1 MDVLKGYA
9 SDDSSIDA
17 GSSSFDE
24 LEVGSQEY
32 DDSEAVE
39 LDENVYQVLSAAELV
54 VDVTDEQE
62 RRSPSPVVPDLDVD
76 RLPPPRRGRRIPDG
90 RPPTGWKVRNMEELV
105 AMIQRCGLHGIW
117 AQGGQQSRG
126 RYEGD
131 DFVIN
136 IHKKKSTISS
146 TVCVQGKRAN
156 EVNAR
161 LLAARG
167 A

>member
-1 MDVLKGYA
+1 MDVLKGYV

-17 GSSSFDE
+17 DDSSFDE

-32 DDSEAVE
+32 DEVE
-39 LDENVYQVLSAAELV
+39 FDGSVFQLLSAEELV

-76 RLPPPRRGRRIPDG
+76 RLPPPRRGRRLPDG
-90 RPPTGWKVRNMEELV
+90 RPPKSWKVRNMEELV
-105 AMIQRCGLHGIW
+105 AMIQRCGLHGLW
-117 AQGGQQSRG
+117 AQGGQESRG

-136 IHKKKSTISS
+136 IHKKSSISS
-146 TVCVQGKRAN
+146 TVWVQGKRAN

>member
-1 MDVLKGYA
+1 MDQLQGYE
-9 SDDSSIDA
+9 SD
-17 GSSSFDE
+17 GSTRDDI
-24 LEVGSQEY
+24 GSQEY
-32 DDSEAVE
+32 NEEFQLDDSIFRVVSDAEGV
-39 LDENVYQVLSAAELV
+39 VVLSDDGQA
-54 VDVTDEQE
+54 
-62 RRSPSPVVPDLDVD
+62 RRSPSRSPGRLEVPIVPDLDVD
-76 RLPPPRRGRRIPDG
+76 HLPPPRCGRRIPDG
-90 RPPTGWKVRNMEELV
+90 PPPKSWKVRNMEELV
-105 AMIQRCGLHGIW
+105 AMIQRCGLHGVW

-136 IHKKKSTISS
+136 IHKKSSISS
-146 TVCVQGKRAN
+146 TVWVQGKRAN

>member
-76 RLPPPRRGRRIPDG
+76 RLPPPRRGRRIPAHRQVG
-90 RPPTGWKVRNMEELV
+90 RFGTWR
-105 AMIQRCGLHGIW
+105 
-117 AQGGQQSRG
+117 
-126 RYEGD
+126 
-131 DFVIN
+131 
-136 IHKKKSTISS
+136 SS
-146 TVCVQGKRAN
+146 SP
-156 EVNAR
+156 
-161 LLAARG
+161 
-167 A
+167 